1 LNALP
6 SSRKCSI
13 MKTTPTAMH
22 HSAERNGSGPDLPH
36 FQIYRQGH
44 AGNYHPEFS
53 TDSAKEAVEAFLAE
67 SPAFEGGELRI
78 WNTREQRPSA
88 SVQWVT
94 EKTDLMFPV
103 RRRLNVF
110 HDPVLAVIAGQ
121 LLEQQAMR
129 ETIQQQIHMTV

>member
-1 LNALP
+1 
-6 SSRKCSI
+6 
-13 MKTTPTAMH
+13 MKTTTVATEH
-22 HSAERNGSGPDLPH
+22 AVKSAGSKADQPH
-36 FQIYRQGH
+36 FQIYRQGQ

-53 TDSAKEAVEAFLAE
+53 TDSPEEAVEAFLAE

-78 WNTREQRPSA
+78 WNTREQRPGA
-88 SVQWVT
+88 SIQWVS

-110 HDPVLAVIAGQ
+110 HDPLMAVIARQ

-129 ETIQQQIHMTV
+129 ETIQQQVRMAV